1 MVESGEPGED
11 DLDVDVEVEA
21 GGEHSHGDRCLWP
34 LNPHTEAKHRLYKR
48 YISAWAP
55 ILLQEAWV
63 HKVTYLEGF
72 AGPGEYAAG
81 QDGSPAY
88 AIRSLLQHDRRDAM
102 RLSRDRV
109 TMIFLEKSAA
119 RCEHLKWRLE
129 KEFGVLRDLPIK
141 VEVEQ
146 GRAEQDTISALTR
159 HDAWGEPILGIFDSF
174 GSVRVPHSTI
184 SRIARNKASEV
195 IVTFGPIWFSRRE
208 TINQSIFDEVFGSR
222 KAWLRGGGP
231 ADVDEG
237 WRYWLSVYQ
246 KALLDAGFDYS
257 LQFGITP
264 VSGHPLYLVYGTK
277 SEKGVLEFKNAMWNV
292 DKDDGMRF
300 NDPRT
305 NAARQAQLEQ
315 MWPSLFDEDP
325 DVAPTELRGF
335 VLDLLEQGPASV
347 AAIGDYLLTETAR
360 WRPKDAMWAAKQ
372 LLADAMVNRAPT
384 GGQLTKQTVL
394 SLAEQPATAGTPA
407 EG

>member
-1 MVESGEPGED
+1 VVEIKGIEEED
-11 DLDVDVEVEA
+11 DFELDGD
-21 GGEHSHGDRCLWP
+21 GEHSHADACLWP

-55 ILLQEAWV
+55 ILLQESWV
-63 HKVTYLEGF
+63 HKITYLEGF
-72 AGPGEYAAG
+72 AGPGEYATG

-88 AIRSLLQHDRRDAM
+88 AIRSLLQHERRDAM

-109 TMIFLEKSAA
+109 TMIFLEKNAA

-129 KEFGVLRDLPIK
+129 EEFGELRQLPIK

-146 GRAEQDTISALTR
+146 GRAEQDTIGALTR
-159 HDAWGEPILGIFDSF
+159 HDAWGDPILGIFDSF
-174 GSVRVPHSTI
+174 GSVRVPHTTI
-184 SRIARNKASEV
+184 REIARNKASEV

-208 TINQSIFDEVFGSR
+208 AINQSIFDEVFGSR
-222 KAWLRGGGP
+222 EAWLRGGGP
-231 ADVDEG
+231 TGADEG

-246 KALLDAGFDYS
+246 QALLDAGFDYS
-257 LQFGITP
+257 LQFGILP

-292 DKDDGMRF
+292 DKADGMHF

-315 MWPSLFDEDP
+315 MWPSLFDDDP

-335 VLDLLEQGPASV
+335 VLDLLEQGPRSV
-347 AAIGDYLLTETAR
+347 AAIGDYLLTDTAR
-360 WRPKDAMWAAKQ
+360 WRPRDATWAAKQ
-372 LLADAMVNRAPT
+372 LLADGMVTRTPKD
-384 GGQLTKQTVL
+384 GQLTKQTVL
-394 SLAEQPATAGTPA
+394 SLHGRPETLGTAA